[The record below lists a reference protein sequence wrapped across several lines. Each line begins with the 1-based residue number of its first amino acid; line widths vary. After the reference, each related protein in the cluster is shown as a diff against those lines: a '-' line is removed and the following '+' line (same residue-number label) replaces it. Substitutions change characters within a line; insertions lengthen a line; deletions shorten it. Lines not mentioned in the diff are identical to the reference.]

1 MFFDLNLPNKERD
14 GIIYVL
20 ILLILD
26 FFIRKNERI
35 EISYFK
41 YDSLLF
47 SILIILILEK
57 FGNYKEFIY
66 FQF

>member
-1 MFFDLNLPNKERD
+1 MMLVKLKAAYCLNL
-14 GIIYVL
+14 IL
-20 ILLILD
+20 IQILD